1 MTIEL
6 KRLEDSR
13 GFFHYPIGS
22 DPIIGVSIIRL
33 TSRTVKK
40 VNKKPSS
47 LKNPY
52 DHIRIEKNSTQLQRK
67 LIAEEK
73 SYRQE
78 LIEQTKALSGFK
90 KVEGDEDYEWKLK
103 KQKEVIEET
112 KKMIP
117 DAQLRLSKSL
127 VELQELV
134 GAHEEEWAG
143 TEELLKAKELIKD
156 GEEAVE
162 AISKT

>member
-1 MTIEL
+1 MTTQQLKIKTGVL
-6 KRLEDSR
+6 KR
-13 GFFHYPIGS
+13 
-22 DPIIGVSIIRL
+22 
-33 TSRTVKK
+33 
-40 VNKKPSS
+40 
-47 LKNPY
+47 
-52 DHIRIEKNSTQLQRK
+52 

-78 LIEQTKALSGFK
+78 LSEQTITLSNFK
-90 KVEGDEDYEWKLK
+90 KVDGDEDYEWKLK

-127 VELQELV
+127 AELQELV

-143 TEELLKAKELIKD
+143 TEELTKAKELIKD
-156 GEEAVE
+156 GEQAVE
-162 AISKT
+162 QISKAS